1 MPRFDWTDEEN
12 DLIVKDYF
20 KMLAKEIAG
29 LPYKKSE
36 HRQALKPFLDE
47 RSDGSIE
54 FKHQNI
60 SAVLHRMGLRRID
73 GYKPARN
80 AQASLTDA
88 VVLHLQASPGLLDIL
103 DPAPFVADRSESA
116 PAAGG
121 QIEMSTAPTL
131 SNRQPQKT
139 DPFMRAAAKLDI
151 AGRDER
157 NRKLGLDGERAVV
170 AHERRRLRDAGRDD
184 LARRVRWVSQKDG
197 DGAGYDIRSFCL
209 RDGSERLLEVKTT
222 GGWQWTPF
230 YITRNEL
237 RVSEESR
244 AQWRLFRLF
253 NFPREPKAFR
263 LHPPLENHVL
273 LTATHYRASFED
285 QRSA

>member
-20 KMLAKEIAG
+20 KMLAEEIAG

-60 SAVLHRMGLRRID
+60 SAVLNRLGVRWID

-80 AQASLTDA
+80 AQASLADA
-88 VVLHLQASPGLLDIL
+88 VALHLLKNPELLDL
-103 DPAPFVADRSESA
+103 APVAAKRSESA

-139 DPFMRAAAKLDI
+139 EPFMRAAAKLDI

-230 YITRNEL
+230 HITRNEL

-273 LTATHYRASFED
+273 LTATHYRASFENR
-285 QRSA
+285 RSA